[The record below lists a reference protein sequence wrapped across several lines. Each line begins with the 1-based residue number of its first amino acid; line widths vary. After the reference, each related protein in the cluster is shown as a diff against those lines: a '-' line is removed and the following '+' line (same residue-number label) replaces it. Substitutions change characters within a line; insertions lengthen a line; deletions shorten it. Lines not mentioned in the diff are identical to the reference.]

1 MNSTPDFDAIHRT
14 AIRAA
19 YRAGRILKQ
28 YFGNIHHIRKK
39 GQIDLVSEADTTSEA
54 AIIETIRERFP
65 DHAIL
70 AEESGASEQEN
81 VSVQW
86 VIDPLDGTTNF
97 VHRIGVF
104 AVSIGVLYQ
113 AEPVVGVVLN
123 PVSGELFSA
132 VYGRGATYNG
142 LPIQVSVTDSI
153 QESLLAT
160 GFPYQVPQMVD
171 TILPRL
177 GRCLRA
183 SQGIR
188 RMGAASID
196 LCYVASGR
204 FDGFWEQNL
213 KPWDTAAGLVIA
225 REAGATIT
233 DFANRPYR
241 VTCDQILATNG
252 RIHED
257 MIQLLDIEGQ

>member
-1 MNSTPDFDAIHRT
+1 MHPNPDFEAIHRT
-14 AIRAA
+14 AVRAA
-19 YRAGRILKQ
+19 YRSGRILKH
-28 YFGNIHHIRKK
+28 YFGNIHHVQKK

-54 AIIETIRERFP
+54 AIIETIHEQFP

-70 AEESGASEQEN
+70 AEESGASEQAN
-81 VSVQW
+81 ASLRW

-104 AVSIGVLYQ
+104 SVSIGVLYRD
-113 AEPVVGVVLN
+113 EPVVGVVLN
-123 PVSGELFSA
+123 PISGELFSA
-132 VYGRGATYNG
+132 VYGQGATCNG
-142 LPIQVSVTDSI
+142 RPIRVSATDSI

-160 GFPYQVPQMVD
+160 GFPYQVPQMVH

-177 GRCLRA
+177 SRCLKA

-233 DFANRPYR
+233 DFTNHPYR

-252 RIHED
+252 RIHES
-257 MIQLLDIEGQ
+257 MIELLDNEGQ

>member
-1 MNSTPDFDAIHRT
+1 MPSNPDFDAIHRT
-14 AIRAA
+14 AVRAA
-19 YRAGRILKQ
+19 YRSGRILKQ

-39 GQIDLVSEADTTSEA
+39 GRIDLVSEADTASEA
-54 AIIETIRERFP
+54 AIIETIQERFP

-70 AEESGASEQEN
+70 AEESGASEEGHAP
-81 VSVQW
+81 VRW

-113 AEPVVGVVLN
+113 DEPVVGVVLN

-132 VYGRGATYNG
+132 VYGQGATCNG
-142 LPIQVSVTDSI
+142 LPIRVSATDSI

-177 GRCLRA
+177 SRCLKA

-188 RMGAASID
+188 RLGAASID

-233 DFANRPYR
+233 DFANHPYR

-252 RIHED
+252 LIHES
-257 MIQLLDIEGQ
+257 MIELLDIEGQ